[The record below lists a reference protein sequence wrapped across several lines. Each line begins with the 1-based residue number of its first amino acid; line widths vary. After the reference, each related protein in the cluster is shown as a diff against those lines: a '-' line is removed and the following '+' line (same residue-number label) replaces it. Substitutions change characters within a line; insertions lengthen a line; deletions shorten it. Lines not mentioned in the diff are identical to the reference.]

1 MIPSRAPHT
10 DNKFAGLV
18 VAHGPMEFWH

>member
-18 VAHGPMEFWH
+18 GAHGPMEFWH